1 MVINLTEEQKKDIY
15 NRLVDVFSSKDSVY
29 NFYLKELNGF
39 LHKEKIS
46 RNRFSDTIGFCFV
59 LMRYKPVISLLSPI
73 EDIRHK
79 AVDDILE
86 DLWNGRKEIL
96 TQIGIVP
103 QKEDNDAWFDSY
115 ESRLKELKRIE
126 HLYK

>member
-15 NRLVDVFSSKDSVY
+15 NRLVDVFSSKESVY
-29 NFYLKELNGF
+29 NFYIENIFTNLSDEFKTN
-39 LHKEKIS
+39 IS
-46 RNRFSDTIGFCFV
+46 NNLGFCFV
-59 LMRYKPVISLLSPI
+59 LMKYKPVISLLSPI
-73 EDIRHK
+73 EDVRHK

-103 QKEDNDAWFDSY
+103 QREDNDAWFDSY